1 MNKNENQENANLSN
15 PFAKRQKEAP
25 EIDIEFEKEN
35 SDVKETSEFI
45 FRESD
50 YLAPSKIHENL
61 DFIDSSTLKDA
72 LAGHKNYFDE
82 KSLKTAVIFES
93 DKALNHW
100 KKKMSN
106 PLYIMDSMKD
116 TSSDN
121 MLFYYRYPDVSLPH
135 NQKKNI
141 HKSLSNISKKS
152 NDENLSWYRMFSE
165 KWRQALLSVFDTFK
179 HGFVDNFYFIQEN
192 LTVLFERRN
201 CDSSLKARM
210 QLTSLALAED
220 LKNNGTLFCL
230 FVIVNF

>member
-1 MNKNENQENANLSN
+1 MK
-15 PFAKRQKEAP
+15 
-25 EIDIEFEKEN
+25 D
-35 SDVKETSEFI
+35 TSEFI

-50 YLAPSKIHENL
+50 YLAPSKILENL
-61 DFIDSSTLKDA
+61 DFSCSSTPKDA
-72 LAGHKNYFDE
+72 LAGQKNYFDE

-100 KKKMSN
+100 KKKMSD
-106 PLYIMDSMKD
+106 PRYIMDAMKD

-141 HKSLSNISKKS
+141 HKALSNISKKHTS

-179 HGFVDNFYFIQEN
+179 HGFVDNFYFVQEN
-192 LTVLFERRN
+192 LTVLFERSN

-220 LKNNGTLFCL
+220 LKNNGTLFL
-230 FVIVNF
+230 LVIIIFLNII